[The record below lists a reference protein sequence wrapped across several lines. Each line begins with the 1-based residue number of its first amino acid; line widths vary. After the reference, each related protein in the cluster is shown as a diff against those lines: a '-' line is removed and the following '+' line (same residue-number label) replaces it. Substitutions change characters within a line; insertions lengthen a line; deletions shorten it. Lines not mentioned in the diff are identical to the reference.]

1 MEELVE
7 MEKNHI
13 ILLHNEKDIIEYKK
27 SIKTNFPNLE
37 DLKSIYQSQYNYL
50 QLIINQG
57 KDKSYDFNLTEF
69 CKKYKYN
76 NVKVIN
82 SLKIL
87 ENEKFLMLE

>member
-1 MEELVE
+1 MEETVE

-37 DLKSIYQSQYNYL
+37 DLKVFIKSWLTIYNL
-50 QLIINQG
+50 TNQG

-76 NVKVIN
+76 NVKGN
-82 SLKIL
+82 
-87 ENEKFLMLE
+87 